1 MICKWYVNDTYMIC
15 EWYVNDMWM
24 ICKWHVNDMKI
35 ICDWCVNDMWMMC
48 KWYVNDIDMIWKWYA
63 NFMWHIYIYIILS
76 YLHVVFDLHIIIYM
90 KHIHE
95 HDMLVWDELVVSTCS
110 NISKQEWST
119 DDWRNSLVW
128 THLRPLLNIVK
139 SDSRKR

>member
-63 NFMWHIYIYIILS
+63 NFMWHIYIY
-76 YLHVVFDLHIIIYM
+76 HIII
-90 KHIHE
+90 
-95 HDMLVWDELVVSTCS
+95 STCS
-110 NISKQEWST
+110 IWFAYYNIYETYTWTWYVSMGWVGGFNMLQHLQT
-119 DDWRNSLVW
+119 GMVDWWLE
-128 THLRPLLNIVK
+128 K
-139 SDSRKR
+139 